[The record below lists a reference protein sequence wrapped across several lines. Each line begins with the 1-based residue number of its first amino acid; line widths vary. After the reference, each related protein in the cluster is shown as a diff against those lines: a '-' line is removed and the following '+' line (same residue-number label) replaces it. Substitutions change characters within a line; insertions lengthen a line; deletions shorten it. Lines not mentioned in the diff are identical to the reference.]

1 MRAAKEAGVRIPQN
15 LALVGFDDIEF
26 AKFVGLTTMRQPIA
40 AMGRM
45 AVTRLLK
52 RIEGRENGDSHR
64 ELEAELIVRES
75 CGSRHAFHIRTE
87 SDTESQQVCNS
98 TYLTSCKGKS

>member
-1 MRAAKEAGVRIPQN
+1 MRIPQDFWR
-15 LALVGFDDIEF
+15 LVGFD
-26 AKFVGLTTMRQPIA
+26 ASNSPSSSASTTMRQPIA

-52 RIEGRENGDSHR
+52 RIRGQENGDFHR

-75 CGSRHAFHIRTE
+75 CGSRQAFHVRTE
-87 SDTESQQVCNS
+87 SDSVSQQV
-98 TYLTSCKGKS
+98 